1 MEYEEGGAPSGRPGA
16 PEVTEVP
23 GAAAGGRSR
32 TRATTVVVAVAA
44 VLGTA
49 VGTAVGYTVQAG
61 REPAPLPALSAPGLA
76 YPPKPLP
83 GAVSRPPLKAAEDRR
98 VTTEGD
104 LTRLLLPKPGKTSG
118 RGALMVRDGWTVP
131 MRYAERFGDPRR
143 VFGGL
148 LHNGVRRIAHRSWID
163 ADGRFV
169 EVSLLQFREHL
180 GATAYTS
187 GFREELNELNDGH
200 SLRGTGD
207 GKYYVLRPGDWADT
221 HAASA
226 VGYVGDIAVHI
237 EVESES
243 PVPAAF
249 IRGLAE
255 RQLERL

>member
-1 MEYEEGGAPSGRPGA
+1 MEYA
-16 PEVTEVP
+16 
-23 GAAAGGRSR
+23 
-32 TRATTVVVAVAA
+32 
-44 VLGTA
+44 
-49 VGTAVGYTVQAG
+49 
-61 REPAPLPALSAPGLA
+61 
-76 YPPKPLP
+76 
-83 GAVSRPPLKAAEDRR
+83 D
-98 VTTEGD
+98 
-104 LTRLLLPKPGKTSG
+104 
-118 RGALMVRDGWTVP
+118 
-131 MRYAERFGDPRR
+131 RFGDPRY

-187 GFREELNELNDGH
+187 GFREELNELNDGRP
-200 SLRGTGD
+200 LRGTGD
-207 GKYYVLRPGDWADT
+207 GKYYVLGPGDWVDT